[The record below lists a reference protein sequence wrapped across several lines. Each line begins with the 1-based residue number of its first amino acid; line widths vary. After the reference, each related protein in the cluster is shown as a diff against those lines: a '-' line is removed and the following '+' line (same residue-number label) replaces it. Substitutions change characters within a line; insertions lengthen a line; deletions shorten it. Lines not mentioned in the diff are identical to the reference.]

1 MTKTTVT
8 KEPELFAATKEAP
21 AKEHRRK
28 VRGGRQPE
36 ADVVNSKVP
45 TKGSGAKPASTAVA
59 VHQPQQPRSLMEVIA
74 EASANPNIDV
84 VKMKELLAFKR
95 EMEREERD
103 AVLDEAI
110 AAVKAELPEMLT
122 AGSWNKHTKS
132 WWARYEQISK
142 AVDPIIRK
150 HGLVLSYGMAESP
163 VDNHYRVVCDV
174 THVASRGKRRYFIDG
189 PSDAAGAKGGGTKS
203 PIQGVKSTITYL
215 QRALKCMIFDV
226 IVGRED
232 RDGQG
237 NAPEAISDEQVEQ
250 IIAICADKGIDRAM
264 FEKAFQVSE
273 IESIPVTRFQD
284 VLARLKAAP
293 KQQSKKKESD
303 AQADE

>member
-1 MTKTTVT
+1 MTKTAT
-8 KEPELFAATKEAP
+8 KQPELFAPAKEAP
-21 AKEHRRK
+21 K
-28 VRGGRQPE
+28 
-36 ADVVNSKVP
+36 
-45 TKGSGAKPASTAVA
+45 AKPPAKTEKPKAKKPSTAIAVA
-59 VHQPQQPRSLMEVIA
+59 DPQRPRSLMEVIA

-84 VKMKELLAFKR
+84 AKMKELLAFKR

-132 WWARYEQISK
+132 WWARYEQVSK

-163 VDNHYRVVCDV
+163 IDNHYRVVCDV

-250 IIAICADKGIDRAM
+250 ILAICSEKSIDRAT
-264 FEKAFQVSE
+264 FEKAFGVSE
-273 IESIPVTRFQD
+273 VESIPVTRFQD

-293 KQQSKKKESD
+293 KQQGKKSAD
-303 AQADE
+303 AEG